1 MINYIFNEG
10 FSKVALTI
18 LLSFSITYFLIPIIK
33 NIGFKYDILDIPNAR
48 KQHKKPIVSLGGVAI
63 TFSCIITLF
72 ILSKINP
79 QTIDFLTDK
88 KYYTLFI
95 CLILSFLLG
104 LIDDIFT
111 ISPWPRLSIQFVL
124 ASFLWSA
131 GISIDTLNFD
141 WINDSN
147 LNFYLPKIISFILTS
162 IWLVG
167 FTNSL
172 NWIDGLDGLAGG
184 ITIISLI
191 GHIIIASILNNN
203 NLLYLSLILFGSIL
217 AFLRFNKKPA
227 SILMG
232 DGGSYFLG
240 YSLGSIS
247 IINYSD
253 KITYPFFVAIL
264 LFSVPLLDMVYVI
277 LNRVRGGKSPFKAD
291 RAHIHHRL
299 INRGYS
305 QMETTLLLLSLSQF
319 SVIIGISFFTRD
331 FKFIIIFLSGMVS
344 ITYFLFLKWKINCSK
359 IK

>member
-1 MINYIFNEG
+1 M
-10 FSKVALTI
+10 V
-18 LLSFSITYFLIPIIK
+18 PIIK
-33 NIGFKYDILDIPNAR
+33 RIGFKYGILDIPNER
-48 KQHKKPIVSLGGVAI
+48 KQHNKPIVSLGGVAI
-63 TFSCIITLF
+63 TFSCIIILF
-72 ILSKINP
+72 TLSKIIP
-79 QTIDFLTDK
+79 QTIDFLIDK

-95 CLILSFLLG
+95 CLVLSFLLG

-111 ISPWPRLSIQFVL
+111 ISPWPRLSIQFLL

-141 WINDSN
+141 WVNDSN
-147 LNFYLPKIISFILTS
+147 FILYLPKIFSFILTS

-184 ITIISLI
+184 ITLISLI
-191 GHIIIASILNNN
+191 GHIIISCVLKNN
-203 NLLYLSLILFGSIL
+203 NLIYLSLILLGSIL

-264 LFSVPLLDMVYVI
+264 LFSVPLLDMIYVI
-277 LNRVRGGKSPFKAD
+277 FNRVRGGKSPFKAD

-305 QMETTLLLLSLSQF
+305 QMETTLLLLS
-319 SVIIGISFFTRD
+319 
-331 FKFIIIFLSGMVS
+331 
-344 ITYFLFLKWKINCSK
+344 
-359 IK
+359 